1 MFPIAGSRGYL
12 TQGLTQIRQSAD
24 STTTGS
30 TPMLTITITFA
41 LLVALWGFSGAIT
54 SFIKRSVA
62 SAKARPV
69 PASRAS
75 ARPSRPRSVASAG
88 H

>member
-1 MFPIAGSRGYL
+1 
-12 TQGLTQIRQSAD
+12 
-24 STTTGS
+24 
-30 TPMLTITITFA
+30 MLTITITFA

-54 SFIKRSVA
+54 SFAKRSVA